1 MEENP
6 KEEFIPESR
15 KGSIIRK
22 ATFANKRMIL
32 VEDFMRSQVFFFFFL
47 IFNNLI

>member
-15 KGSIIRK
+15 KESITRK

-32 VEDFMRSQVFFFFFL
+32 VEDFMRSQVFFLFL
-47 IFNNLI
+47 TNIFI

>member
-6 KEEFIPESR
+6 KEEFIPESK

-22 ATFANKRMIL
+22 ATFANKRMVL
-32 VEDFMRSQVFFFFFL
+32 VEDFMRSQVFYLFFL
-47 IFNNLI
+47 ILSILY